1 MPNTYKE
8 RSRNWGAVL
17 SMVLVVV
24 ALLEFAYRIPLDVLP
39 KTVLLV
45 SLFSLCATFSIRAMR
60 TWTWENVRLALVV
73 NLLTIVICT
82 LPTALHLR

>member
-1 MPNTYKE
+1 MLDTYKE

-17 SMVLVVV
+17 SMILVAA
-24 ALLEFAYRIPLDVLP
+24 ALLDFALLIRINVLP

-45 SLFSLCATFSIRAMR
+45 SLFSLCATFSIRAVR

-73 NLLTIVICT
+73 NLLTVVICT
-82 LPTALHLR
+82 LPKTLHLR

>member
-1 MPNTYKE
+1 MLNAYKE

-17 SMVLVVV
+17 SMILAAA
-24 ALLEFAYRIPLDVLP
+24 ALLEFAFLIPINVFP

-45 SLFSLCATFSIRAMR
+45 SLFALCATFSVRAVR

-73 NLLTIVICT
+73 NLLTVVICT
-82 LPTALHLR
+82 LPNTLLLR